1 MPKLLLIPPKK
12 IKTIMNLLLCL
23 GINLVALLFLTQN
36 LVSHLVV
43 YVLVLTTHVVRP
55 LIELPLKMTNKFH
68 WVLSEHVLVP
78 YINIPSQFGS
88 IYVDFWHLDLS
99 LLFSYDGWL
108 LMCALNYYP
117 VVLYSTAALYWLRN

>member
-36 LVSHLVV
+36 LVSHLFV

-78 YINIPSQFGS
+78 YIKIPSQFGS
-88 IYVDFWHLDLS
+88 IYVDFWDLDLS